1 MYIAYVPLFKPIQCT
16 GFKLLRF
23 LCCTVSRI
31 IYYCILLPL
40 SWLPLPVLYLI
51 ADLFYLVLRTV
62 FPYRKDVALPN
73 LHKAFPEKNS
83 KEVKAI
89 FRRNHRHIADLVAE
103 GLKGFS
109 ASENRIRGMVRL
121 NKGKDADRL
130 LSSSESAIL
139 LGSHCNNWEL
149 MILAQGLLFPQKA
162 VGIGKPLS
170 KAFMDKKFN
179 ERRERFGMQV
189 VHSGNYREAIDERLG
204 RGEKLGILVLADQ
217 APHKTKNAYWT
228 QHFGRETPF
237 SFGAESM
244 AHKYNIPVYYLRT
257 RKAARGKYIIDIVLI
272 SAEPRKEQY
281 GFIMERYVELL
292 EQQIA
297 QNPARWLWTHNR
309 WKHAPP
315 EDLVQVKAAHQKAF
329 ELKLGRT
336 SKRV

>member
-1 MYIAYVPLFKPIQCT
+1 M
-16 GFKLLRF
+16 
-23 LCCTVSRI
+23 SRI
-31 IYYCILLPL
+31 AFYLFLLPL
-40 SWLPLPVLYLI
+40 SWLPLPIIYLVG
-51 ADLFYLVLRTV
+51 DLFYLVLRTV
-62 FPYRKDVALPN
+62 FPYRQDVALPN
-73 LHKAFPEKNS
+73 LREAFPEKS
-83 KEVKAI
+83 EKEIKKI
-89 FRRNHRHIADLVAE
+89 FRQNHRHIADLLAE
-103 GLKGFS
+103 GMKGLS
-109 ASENRIRGMVRL
+109 ASETKVRSMVRL

-130 LSSSESAIL
+130 LSGKESAIL

-189 VHSGNYREAIDERLG
+189 VHSGNYREAIDDRLDN
-204 RGEKLGILVLADQ
+204 GEKLGILVLADQ
-217 APHKTKNAYWT
+217 APHKTKNAYWAK
-228 QHFGRETPF
+228 HFGRETPF

-272 SAEPRKEQY
+272 SAEPKKEAY
-281 GFIMERYVELL
+281 GFIMQRYVELL
-292 EQQIA
+292 DQQIA

-315 EDLVQVKAAHQKAF
+315 KDLEAIRTDHKRAF
-329 ELKLGRT
+329 EAKHLAAG
-336 SKRV
+336 S